1 MRPRRGSDSP
11 LERTPCTDAV
21 LARLAARS
29 EGVRLC
35 EVVQAV
41 ENATAGVLDR
51 AATGDI
57 LARVLHTGTV
67 VRPGRVEMGNERW
80 VWRRR

>member
-1 MRPRRGSDSP
+1 MRPRRGSHTP
-11 LERTPCTDAV
+11 LERTSCTDAV

-29 EGVRLC
+29 EGVGLC

-41 ENATAGVLDR
+41 ENATAGLLDR